1 MKFILPVVCMIIL
14 MLILLYIRNS
24 SIKGFT
30 RGIAK
35 AQLRCFRI
43 LKRRNPHLSKR
54 DLLIQMISNRPGYN
68 KLNAESIIKRT
79 EEFENS
85 SLLKRSASSEKKQDI
100 SLRNVVIRLIDDEF
114 VKRTGNIMDN
124 KRFKKMY
131 DEVVKIIPDNL

>member
-1 MKFILPVVCMIIL
+1 MKFILIAVCVIIL
-14 MLILLYIRNS
+14 TFIFMMIRNS
-24 SIKGFT
+24 TIKGFT
-30 RGIAK
+30 HGIAK

-54 DLLIQMISNRPGYN
+54 DLLIEMISNRPGYN
-68 KLNAESIIKRT
+68 KLKAESIIKRT

-85 SLLKRSASSEKKQDI
+85 SLLKSLASYEKKKDI

-114 VKRTGNIMDN
+114 VIRTGNMMDN